1 MGAFAA
7 NAAAEAGQSEEEI
20 MRTPRNMQ
28 EAFGTRGEKL
38 HVEDEPSDPHKVMM
52 ILAVVNGVAMLLYFI
67 FEVVR

>member
-1 MGAFAA
+1 M
-7 NAAAEAGQSEEEI
+7 NDS
-20 MRTPRNMQ
+20 MTPRSMQ

-38 HVEDEPSDPHKVMM
+38 HVEDEPSDPHKVMI